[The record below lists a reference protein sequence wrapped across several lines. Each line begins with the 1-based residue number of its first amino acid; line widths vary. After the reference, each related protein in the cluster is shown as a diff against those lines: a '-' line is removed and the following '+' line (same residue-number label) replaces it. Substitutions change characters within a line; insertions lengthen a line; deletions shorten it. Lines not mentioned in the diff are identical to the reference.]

1 MPPTTV
7 FLARWL
13 FEVFDPGL
21 SRVCPLMFHAWKAW
35 AWRLC
40 VGFLLLG
47 ILAGCSPRVPSG
59 GAGEGG
65 TVQSVSKLQIAGNLP
80 PSVAGA
86 RPSEVR
92 TPSPFRFEE
101 VAQHVGIDFLH
112 HAPLTPERHA
122 HLVYGSGI
130 GWLDFD
136 RDGWPDLYCCQGA
149 AYRGTAPQREPSS
162 PADPSDCLFLNR
174 QGRFVNVTEA
184 ARLVEAGYSM
194 GIAAADYDNDG
205 FPDLC
210 VTGYGENV
218 LYHNQGDGTFTK
230 QTLPH
235 GESPGRMSASCA
247 WADVDGDGNLD
258 LYVANY
264 AQLGPQNYP
273 LCEHVEG
280 GKKMYVVALPR
291 LLQPL
296 PDSLYRNCGDRRFAD
311 VSVSS
316 GIASVPPQCG
326 LGVVAADLDGD
337 GDVDFYVSND
347 MGPNFL
353 WENQGR
359 GTFVDRGLEAGA
371 AMNRNGACEAGMS
384 LEAADFDGEGRLD
397 LFVTNFFHETNTFY
411 RNEGNLLFSDVTQEV
426 GLGAPSKLRLG
437 FGTCSQ
443 DFDRDGFLDLL
454 VANGHVHDRLNEI
467 GRDEPFAQL
476 PLLFHNERGLRFS
489 EVSADSGA
497 YFTQPRVGR
506 GAAAADF
513 DRDGDVDVAVN
524 HLNGPAALL
533 RNDASPAGAWLQV
546 ELVGSSSNRDG
557 VGAILQFDLGGQRLV
572 RTRQAGSGY
581 CSCGEERLTIGLG
594 DATRIPRLLIRWPS
608 GAEQVLE
615 DLPVNR
621 FLRLK
626 EPWQPSAHDTARG
639 GVPRVRQ

>member
-1 MPPTTV
+1 MKTP
-7 FLARWL
+7 
-13 FEVFDPGL
+13 E
-21 SRVCPLMFHAWKAW
+21 SRA
-35 AWRLC
+35 
-40 VGFLLLG
+40 
-47 ILAGCSPRVPSG
+47 S
-59 GAGEGG
+59 
-65 TVQSVSKLQIAGNLP
+65 
-80 PSVAGA
+80 
-86 RPSEVR
+86 
-92 TPSPFRFEE
+92 SPFRFEE
-101 VAQHVGIDFLH
+101 VAQQVGIHFIH
-112 HAPLTPERHA
+112 NAPLTPERHA

-149 AYRGTAPQREPSS
+149 AYRGQKPPGEPPSRG
-162 PADPSDCLFLNR
+162 DPCDVLYQNR
-174 QGRFVNVTEA
+174 NGAFVEVTES
-184 ARLVEAGYSM
+184 ARIFEPGYSM

-218 LYHNQGDGTFTK
+218 LYHNQGDGTFTR
-230 QTLPH
+230 QPLPQ
-235 GESPGRMSASCA
+235 GKSPGRMSASCA

-258 LYVANY
+258 LYVTNY
-264 AQLGPQNYP
+264 AQLGPKDYP

-280 GKKMYVVALPR
+280 GKRMYVVALPR
-291 LLQPL
+291 LLQAL
-296 PDSLYRNCGDRRFAD
+296 PDSLYRNGGDGQFAD

-316 GIASVPPQCG
+316 GIASVTPQCG

-353 WENQGR
+353 WENQGH

-384 LEAADFDGEGRLD
+384 VEAADFDGDGRLD

-411 RNEGNLLFSDVTQEV
+411 RNEGNLLFSDVTQEI

-437 FGTCSQ
+437 FGTCAQ
-443 DFDRDGFLDLL
+443 DFDQDGFLDLI
-454 VANGHVHDRLNEI
+454 VVNGHVHDRLEEL

-489 EVSADSGA
+489 EVSAGSGP
-497 YFTQPRVGR
+497 YFIQPHVGR

-533 RNDASPAGAWLQV
+533 RNDTHPAGAWLQV
-546 ELVGSSSNRDG
+546 ELIGRRSNRSG
-557 VGAILQFDLGGQRLV
+557 VGAVVTVDLGQQRLV

-581 CSCGEERLTIGLG
+581 CSCGEERLTIGIG
-594 DATRIPRLLIRWPS
+594 DAPRVRRLSIRWPS
-608 GAEQVLE
+608 GVQQSLE
-615 DLPVNR
+615 DLPANV
-621 FLRLK
+621 FLRIE
-626 EPWQPSAHDTARG
+626 EPMEPSPPDAASAPGGMAR
-639 GVPRVRQ
+639 